1 MKYTPNFHIL
11 FSKRVFTLNGSLMI
25 IFLRLTIGYL
35 LEFLLSPNS
44 RQGLRMRQQMRM
56 MPATWQ
62 QLGSG
67 KNLLCPRLGKGCQSY
82 NMNHNPLDFLRFIYK
97 FLNFKILGVSNEDF
111 KHSR

>member
-1 MKYTPNFHIL
+1 MTL
-11 FSKRVFTLNGSLMI
+11 FSLEKRVFTLNGSLMI

-82 NMNHNPLDFLRFIYK
+82 NMNHMS
-97 FLNFKILGVSNEDF
+97 LNFPGFIQKMLNFQVWGVSKSDF